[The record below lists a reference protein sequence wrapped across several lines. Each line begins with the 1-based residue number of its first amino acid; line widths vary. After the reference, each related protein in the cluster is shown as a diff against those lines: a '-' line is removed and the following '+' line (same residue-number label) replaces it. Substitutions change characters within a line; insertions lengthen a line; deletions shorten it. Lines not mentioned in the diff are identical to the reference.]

1 MSDALEKTEV
11 MCPMCGE
18 VFDDWFR
25 PSFDPATSSTCPT
38 CGYELARDRSLHQDH
53 GGETVTD
60 DFEVVE
66 YQ

>member
-1 MSDALEKTEV
+1 MSDTLEKTEV

-18 VFDDWFR
+18 VFDDWCR
-25 PSFDPATSSTCPT
+25 PSFDPATSSICPS

-53 GGETVTD
+53 GGETVAD

-66 YQ
+66 IQ